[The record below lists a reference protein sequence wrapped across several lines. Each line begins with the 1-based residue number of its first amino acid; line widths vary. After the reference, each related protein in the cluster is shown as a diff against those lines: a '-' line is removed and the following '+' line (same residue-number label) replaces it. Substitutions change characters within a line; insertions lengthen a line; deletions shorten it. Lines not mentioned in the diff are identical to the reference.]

1 MKLERSDSMH
11 RPVTPVTRRISL
23 SVMSPRPPQIV
34 EHVQHVQHVEHVEHV
49 KPETD
54 HDNGSFDKETENQL
68 TRFDSEVESVNE
80 IVETEIQPVMDTGY
94 TGYTGDGFPHE
105 PVIGDLIGT
114 PSLPGACH
122 SAKHVRRDGKS
133 PLASQVSIT

>member
-34 EHVQHVQHVEHVEHV
+34 ERGERVEHME
-49 KPETD
+49 PETD
-54 HDNGSFDKETENQL
+54 KFNDKFNDNCDFDRENQL

-80 IVETEIQPVMDTGY
+80 VETIQP
-94 TGYTGDGFPHE
+94 GDGFPHE

-114 PSLPGACH
+114 PSLPGACQ
-122 SAKHVRRDGKS
+122 SEHVCRDGI
-133 PLASQVSIT
+133 AH